1 MTMHVDE
8 NNVRLDSKSMKC
20 FLLDVFF
27 QLSCSTVCIK
37 QDSKWEDFAFFLM
50 YHCHSTGK
58 LNASLHPYLR
68 TYKYIRACAHA
79 PTQILFSV
87 SCTFYKALL
96 VVKHLCIKFKFTWSV
111 SNISNMISFVVTI
124 CHATTK
130 VIFYLQQKGKKTCI
144 VSIRI
149 FYHCLKLPL

>member
-1 MTMHVDE
+1 MHDDE
-8 NNVRLDSKSMKC
+8 NKVKLDSKSMKC

-27 QLSCSTVCIK
+27 QLSCSTMCMK
-37 QDSKWEDFAFFLM
+37 QDSKWEDFAFQLQSLLM
-50 YHCHSTGK
+50 YHCYSTGK
-58 LNASLHPYLR
+58 LNTSLHPYLCI
-68 TYKYIRACAHA
+68 YKYICVRVHA
-79 PTQILFSV
+79 ATQVLRSV
-87 SCTFYKALL
+87 YHFYKALL

-130 VIFYLQQKGKKTCI
+130 VIFYLQTKRKKTCI

-149 FYHCLKLPL
+149 F